1 MPRRDSQHTF
11 LLVLSFLLA
20 QPALAWVS
28 RPPPLRAIFSDID
41 GTLVHYAS
49 DFERFGVKLVESDEA
64 KLTAVVEGPNGD
76 RRKCRLLPS
85 LTMGPACV
93 SLRTI
98 ELVDALRSHGV
109 LFCVVTAARKST
121 MLARQPLLPVCDV
134 HVCESGS
141 RIVVGEQLDTAFA
154 ERFEQ
159 ITGPLDREL
168 DVSERPEALWA
179 FFRLLQ
185 SSVPGLKC
193 DARSYY
199 GCFRVNTKGDAAIDA
214 RLHEVIVSSL
224 PSGISW
230 SMNLG
235 KYDFYPA
242 VAGKGN
248 AVAHLQTRFGVERA
262 GSACLFDDDNDLDMA
277 EKCAIHHL
285 PSLTSASVAAA
296 AAQHPEWQVA
306 RTAGMGVFAVE
317 ECLEALLERAMA
329 EDAALNERIEAA
341 LPLRVNEQ
349 TAAREARDP

>member
-1 MPRRDSQHTF
+1 MPRHRYSQEHVLTF
-11 LLVLSFLLA
+11 LLVFSFLLA

-262 GSACLFDDDNDLDMA
+262 GSAHLATIFDKGGGDRMKA
-277 EKCAIHHL
+277 KAI
-285 PSLTSASVAAA
+285 STSGSRVASHSSQPVSIRYSSAFPKTVRKHAVLLNAAG
-296 AAQHPEWQVA
+296 PV
-306 RTAGMGVFAVE
+306 
-317 ECLEALLERAMA
+317 LLE
-329 EDAALNERIEAA
+329 
-341 LPLRVNEQ
+341 PLEHWNNSIVLIS
-349 TAAREARDP
+349 PS